1 MAGSGQNTYGS
12 DAYTDTIWKPGGQ
25 DIFGGYNATL
35 NYGSGSRSGGGGY
48 FGNGGD
54 NLLNKDSS
62 NAWQNFSQSS
72 GNWSG
77 GGGGSSWGDTGWGKG
92 VIGASKFLKNYFDQ
106 NPNLSNRYSGG
117 DPYGRGNVP
126 WGSPANVASS
136 WSQLGSTFKDL
147 GYGNSVETYPTSHQ
161 IGYQPGTPGRPGWG
175 STALGIAGGL
185 ASAIFPMAAPV
196 IAPLTGALSSGMSAF
211 NI

>member
-1 MAGSGQNTYGS
+1 MAGFSTDYSGAWNNVKFDPGAYSYGV
-12 DAYTDTIWKPGGQ
+12 D
-25 DIFGGYNATL
+25 L
-35 NYGSGSRSGGGGY
+35 
-48 FGNGGD
+48 
-54 NLLNKDSS
+54 
-62 NAWQNFSQSS
+62 
-72 GNWSG
+72 
-77 GGGGSSWGDTGWGKG
+77 GGSSYGSSLSQYQMPSGWDISSDNIGGFSTKDAYGGGFNLDPKSNKSQNWGDTSWGKG

-117 DPYGRGNVP
+117 NSYGRGNVP
-126 WGSPANVASS
+126 WGTPPNVASS

-147 GYGNSVETYPTSHQ
+147 GDGTSVETYPTSHQ